1 MTVMKKKEI
10 KQMNQAQLKSKL
22 SDFKKE
28 LMKLKA
34 QSASGTPPQ
43 NPGQIRAIKRA
54 IARILTF
61 LNQKKKEVKIK
72 V

>member
-1 MTVMKKKEI
+1 MAVIRMKEI
-10 KQMNQAQLKSKL
+10 KQMNSTQLKTKL
-22 SDFKKE
+22 MDFKKE

-61 LNQKKKEVKIK
+61 LNQKKKEVKSK